1 MNENRCSS
9 RVTID
14 WQKLKFIVFWVFV
27 IGLAAH
33 GYCYFNA
40 NFSHDS
46 LFSIHEQS
54 PAVMISSGRYLR
66 PVYRLLRGSF
76 TLPVINGF
84 LFLCFLSMS
93 VYLLTDILNIQ
104 KKSLMALTCG
114 LLTANSTIGLMNASY
129 LHDADSYGLALLLAL
144 AGVWVS
150 LRLRHGNGYAVLFY
164 FASLGIYQAYIDV
177 AIYAFLILA
186 LVELL
191 RGEGVKKVYLKT
203 IRNLLPIAAGMVLYY
218 LAVLL
223 TQHVAQVS
231 GGGQYNDPAAVLSLG
246 SLGDRFFSCALALYL
261 WFFSSAAHAPGAVI
275 GANLLMLAL
284 GVSLLVVLIRRRRLP
299 CSSLWGIIGILILMP
314 LGMSTV
320 NWISNICHW
329 LTVFAYYLSYLLVLV
344 LIGLY
349 EEDTAG
355 GKRAVFS
362 RKVWAVLA
370 AVLIFDSCIYSNEIS
385 LKKELESAATL
396 STFTRIV
403 DRMEQTEGFVPGQTK
418 VAFVG
423 LLTDSPLSD
432 ERDGFDHNS
441 TGLWNNFST
450 TYYETYEVY
459 LRYYLGYPVHCVDI
473 NEIQKYEKM
482 EQVISMPAF
491 PAAGSVQLVE
501 DVLVIKL
508 SDVTPEDPLSE

>member
-1 MNENRCSS
+1 MNENRLSS
-9 RVTID
+9 RVTVD
-14 WQKLKFIVFWVFV
+14 WQKLKFIVLWVFA
-27 IGLAAH
+27 IGLVAH
-33 GYCYFNA
+33 GYCYFNG

-104 KKSLMALTCG
+104 KKSLVALTCG

-150 LRLRHGNGYAVLFY
+150 LHLSHGSCYAVLFY

-177 AIYAFLILA
+177 AIYVFLILA
-186 LVELL
+186 LVRLL
-191 RGEGVKKVYLKT
+191 QGGGVKKVYLQT
-203 IRNLLPIAAGMVLYY
+203 IRNLLPIAAGMVLYF
-218 LAVLL
+218 LGILV
-223 TQHVAQVS
+223 TQHMTQVS
-231 GGGQYNDPAAVLSLG
+231 GGGLYNDPTAALSLR
-246 SLGDRFFSCALALYL
+246 SLSDRFLSCARALYL
-261 WFFSSAAHAPGAVI
+261 WFFSSAAHAPGVVI

-284 GVSLLVVLIRRRRLP
+284 TALLLVALIRRRQLP
-299 CSSLWGIIGILILMP
+299 GSSVWGIIGILFLIP
-314 LGMSTV
+314 FGMNAVTLL
-320 NWISNICHW
+320 SNVCHW
-329 LTVFAYYLSYLLVLV
+329 LTVFACYLSYLCAPV

-349 EEDTAG
+349 DEDPAG
-355 GKRAVFS
+355 SKCTRFS
-362 RKVWAVLA
+362 RKAWAVLA
-370 AVLIFDSCIYSNEIS
+370 AVLIFDSCLYSNEIY

-403 DRMEQTEGFVPGQTK
+403 DRMEQTEGFVPGQTE

-423 LLTDSPLSD
+423 LLFDSPLST
-432 ERDGFDHNS
+432 ERSGFDHTS
-441 TGLWNNFST
+441 TGLWHSYST

-459 LRYYLGYPVHCVDI
+459 LSYYLGYPAHCVDT

-482 EQVISMPAF
+482 EQVIAMPSF
-491 PAAGSVQLVE
+491 PAAGSVQMVE

-508 SDVTPEDPLSE
+508 SDVPG